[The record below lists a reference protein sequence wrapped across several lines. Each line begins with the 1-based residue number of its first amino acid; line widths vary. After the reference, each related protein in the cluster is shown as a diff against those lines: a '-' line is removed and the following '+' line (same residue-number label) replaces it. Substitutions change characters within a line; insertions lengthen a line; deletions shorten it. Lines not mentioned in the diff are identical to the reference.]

1 MTNLYIDGRQAV
13 LEAGTNIKITA
24 ENPLFTDAGTY
35 TLEVSLPLDGCA
47 ENQRIFGAIHRPDV
61 LKGEL
66 VAKRWNFV
74 LVAPP
79 LHIEGKARIS
89 TVDNESVK
97 VQLLA
102 GRSALNDAATD
113 PQGRDLYVDELD
125 GLGYVFEKAYAKA
138 YPDSV
143 LQLYSHTRDLWL
155 KGQITV
161 QGRDGDENAVVLP
174 IYSTADKVTANELS
188 LVRWGRQGRYL
199 DTHQQNGKEYE
210 LAPVGARVTPFPTDD
225 SYVEAGGQ
233 TQFNS
238 RTPFAPQPFLIFV
251 VERVLKALGF
261 TVAPEDNA
269 VRGTWQERLIIANCR
284 PTVQIAKMLPHWTVK
299 EFIREVQHFFG
310 VVIYANAGRAHIVR
324 KRKAYGQEG
333 TTHFIDQPVDEYT
346 ATLDDSTKKSD
357 TAAANVVY
365 KFAEV
370 DKRMQLTTDIEEKAK
385 CTAEPNLQAI
395 KEGTSVGSGFSSG
408 GNLYTFAREYVITNA
423 KTGFRHAY
431 FRIHATE
438 QWQLEVID
446 PMGGRFPK
454 WNPLDRKPEPDVEL
468 RIVPVQTAVP
478 AKGIRAVVLWK
489 MNSSKSNRYDFRAE
503 YSTPAPI
510 MATADAIQGEDQT
523 AWWSVCDELYP
534 KVQDSNKNEPKPRDV
549 IEVAYYK
556 EGMHQRIEWNGS
568 AADFPTA
575 VGNPFYVEQEN
586 IKEHPAATYRLLL
599 NFNGLKPDE
608 TPAEDPDDCMLKT
621 ALSGYTPPDTTVQ
634 RVVSFIDRGDF
645 HPEDLY
651 IIKGRRYFC
660 RKLEFNVTEQGMERL
675 IKGYFHEAE

>member
-35 TLEVSLPLDGCA
+35 TLEVNLPLDGCA
-47 ENQRIFGAIHRPDV
+47 ENQRIFGAIHRADV

-89 TVDNESVK
+89 TVDHESVK

-113 PQGRDLYVDELD
+113 PQGRDLYVDELK
-125 GLGYVFEKAYAKA
+125 GLNDSNQYGWLFAKPVREKYQIPPS
-138 YPDSV
+138 YP
-143 LQLYSHTRDLWL
+143 HARDMWL
-155 KGQITV
+155 NGEITYKG
-161 QGRDGDENAVVLP
+161 RAGDENAVVLP
-174 IYSTADKVTANELS
+174 IYSTTDKVIVNELTV
-188 LVRWGRQGRYL
+188 LLWGGKGERLKEDRHGR
-199 DTHQQNGKEYE
+199 EYE
-210 LAPVGARVTPFPTDD
+210 FDRHGAIVTPRPDEGT
-225 SYVEAGGQ
+225 YVDAEKRPHLQ
-233 TQFNS
+233 SN
-238 RTPFAPQPFLIFV
+238 PVFAPQPFLIFV

-284 PTVQIAKMLPHWTVK
+284 PTLQIAQMLPHWTVK
-299 EFIREVQHFFG
+299 EFIREVQNFFG
-310 VVIYANAGRAHIVR
+310 VVIYFEGRQAKIVR
-324 KRKAYGQEG
+324 KRKAYGLEN
-333 TTHFIDQPVDEYT
+333 TTHFIEQPIDEYT
-346 ATLDDSTKKSD
+346 ATVEENTKGKD
-357 TAAANVVY
+357 PVGANVAY

-370 DKRMQLTTDIEEKAK
+370 EKRMQLPGDIELKAK
-385 CTAEPNLQAI
+385 PVLVPGLEFINTLPRANYSKDHI
-395 KEGTSVGSGFSSG
+395 F
-408 GNLYTFAREYVITNA
+408 TNA
-423 KTGFRHAY
+423 KTGFRYAH

-438 QWQLEVID
+438 QWQVEIVD
-446 PMGGRFPK
+446 PMGGRFPS
-454 WNPLDRKPEPDVEL
+454 WNYIIEKKPNPDVEL

-478 AKGIRAVVLWK
+478 ERGIRDVVLWWNDK
-489 MNSSKSNRYDFRAE
+489 TRRYDNRVQGT
-503 YSTPAPI
+503 TPAPI
-510 MATADAIQGEDQT
+510 MATADTVPDYTQQ
-523 AWWSVCDELYP
+523 WSVCDELYP
-534 KVQDSNKNEPKPRDV
+534 KVQDTGKAEPKERDV

-556 EGMHQRIEWNGS
+556 EGMLQHVVWGEFYS
-568 AADFPTA
+568 ADFPTA

-621 ALSGYTPPDTTVQ
+621 ALSGYTPPDTNVQ

-645 HPEDLY
+645 HPEDIY